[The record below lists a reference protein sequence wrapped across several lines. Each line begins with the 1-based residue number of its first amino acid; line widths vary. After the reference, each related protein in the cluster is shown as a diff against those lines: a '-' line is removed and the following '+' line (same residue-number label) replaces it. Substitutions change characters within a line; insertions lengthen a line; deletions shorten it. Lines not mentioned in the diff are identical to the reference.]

1 MDRTIPVT
9 GFEDK
14 HPIDIQPA
22 VFEDLEGA
30 RVMVNSLHAQ
40 SIDQPGEG
48 VFVEALSD
56 DGVIEAVSVPDA
68 PALTFGVQW
77 HPEHPNIRGNDV
89 NGRLFKAFHAA
100 VREHHAQRSGSEGT
114 DNKAA

>member
-1 MDRTIPVT
+1 
-9 GFEDK
+9 
-14 HPIDIQPA
+14 
-22 VFEDLEGA
+22 
-30 RVMVNSLHAQ
+30 MVNSLHAQ

-48 VFVEALSD
+48 VFVEAISD

-77 HPEHPNIRGNDV
+77 HPEHPNIRDNDV

-100 VREHHAQRSGSEGT
+100 VCEHHAQRSGSEGA
-114 DNKAA
+114 DSEAA